1 MMLGGTGFCL
11 CAVMV
16 KERILSVPPKGEPL
30 VMGKCFSAL
39 LFSLALF
46 AQSNT
51 GELRLHLTDQAGLP
65 VQSSVE
71 LVSQANQFRQTFE
84 TDREGNLLA
93 KRLPFGI
100 YRLQVRRQG
109 FATFSDVVEIRSA
122 IPLDYPIVLGVAPIE
137 TTITVNAAETLVD
150 PHRTGT
156 AYRIGADTLQDRT
169 TSLPGRSLI
178 DLVNTQPGW
187 LAEANGILHPRG
199 SEYQTQYVIDG
210 VPITDN
216 RSPSFAPEMDVDEIQ
231 AMTVLTANYPAEY
244 GRKLGGVI
252 EVTTSRDSRPG
263 LHGKLAA
270 SAGSFSTASGYAVG
284 QYGWGRN
291 TFSLSG
297 GAARTDRYLDPPVEE
312 NYTNTGSNG
321 SFAAHFERDLS
332 TSDRLGLI
340 VRREQARFLV
350 PNELIQQQAGQ
361 RQDRD
366 SYETTGQFSYQ
377 HVFSPTVIGD
387 MRGLARDLSASLWSN
402 GQATPIAAAQDR
414 GFRETYLKG
423 TLSAHIGVQELKA
436 GVEADFGSVRER
448 FAYQITDPARF
459 DSDTPPEFRFS
470 DRRQDREQAAFI
482 QDLVRLGKW
491 TLSAGLRWDHY
502 RLLVEE
508 KAFGPRLGIAWFWP
522 AADLVIRASYDRV
535 FQTPAFENLL
545 LASSAAVSTL
555 NDNVLRLPVRP
566 SRGNFYEAGLT
577 KGVFGKLRLDA
588 NYFRRNVSN
597 FADDDLLLNT
607 GVSFPISFRKAEIQG
622 VEVKMELPDW
632 AGLSGFVS
640 FSNMRGSGYLP
651 VTGGLFLGDN
661 AGGALTSID
670 AFPVTQDQRNTA
682 RTRFRYQLAPRAWVA
697 LGASYGSGLP
707 VEFEGN
713 EADAIAQYG
722 RRIVDRVNL
731 SRGRVRP
738 SYSLDASAGVILY
751 KKEKQSVRLQADVV
765 NLTDRLNVI
774 NFAGLFSGTA
784 LASPRTFSIRL
795 QTEF

>member
-1 MMLGGTGFCL
+1 MC
-11 CAVMV
+11 
-16 KERILSVPPKGEPL
+16 R
-30 VMGKCFSAL
+30 CFSILLCSVAL
-39 LFSLALF
+39 L

-51 GELRLHLTDQAGLP
+51 GELRLHVRDQAGLP
-65 VQSSVE
+65 VQSSVD

-93 KRLPFGI
+93 KRLPFGL
-100 YRLQVRRQG
+100 YRLQVRHEG
-109 FATFSDVVEIRSA
+109 FAAFSDVVEVRSA
-122 IPLDYPIVLGVAPIE
+122 IPLEYPIILGVAPIE
-137 TTITVNAAETLVD
+137 TTITVNAAETLID

-156 AYRIGADTLQDRT
+156 AYRIGGDTLQDRT

-187 LAEANGILHPRG
+187 LPEANGILHPRG

-231 AMTVLTANYPAEY
+231 SMTVLTANYPAEY

-252 EVTTSRDSRPG
+252 EVSTSRDSRPG
-263 LHGKLAA
+263 FHGKLAA
-270 SAGSFSTASGYAVG
+270 SGGTFATANGYGVG

-291 TFSLSG
+291 TLSLSG

-312 NYTNTGSNG
+312 NFTNAGTNG
-321 SFAAHFERDLS
+321 SFSAHFERDLS
-332 TSDRLGLI
+332 ASDRLGLI
-340 VRREQARFLV
+340 VRREQSRFLV
-350 PNELIQQQAGQ
+350 PNELIQQQVGQ

-366 SYETTGQFSYQ
+366 SYETAGQFSYQ

-387 MRGLARDLSASLWSN
+387 VRGLARDLSASLWSN
-402 GQATPIAAAQDR
+402 DQAIPIAAAQDR

-423 TLSAHIGVQELKA
+423 TVSAHIGLQEWKA
-436 GVEADFGSVRER
+436 GVEADFGSIRER

-459 DSDTPPEFRFS
+459 DPDTPPEFRFA
-470 DRRQDREQAAFI
+470 DRRQDREQSAFI
-482 QDLVRLGKW
+482 QDLIRLGNW

-502 RLLVEE
+502 RLLVDENG
-508 KAFGPRLGIAWFWP
+508 FGPRLGIAWYWP
-522 AADLVIRASYDRV
+522 AADLLLRGSYDRV

-545 LASSAAVSTL
+545 LASSTAVSEL
-555 NDNVLRLPVRP
+555 NSNVLRLPVRP

-577 KGVFGKLRLDA
+577 KGLFGKLRLDA
-588 NYFRRNVSN
+588 NYFRRNVSD

-622 VEVKMELPDW
+622 VEVKLELPDW
-632 AGLSGFVS
+632 GGLSGFVS
-640 FSNMRGSGYLP
+640 YSNMHGLGYLP

-661 AGGALTSID
+661 AGAQGLSSSG

-697 LGASYGSGLP
+697 LGAAYGSGLP
-707 VEFEGN
+707 VEFEGSQ
-713 EADAIAQYG
+713 ADAIAQYG
-722 RRIVDRVNL
+722 SRIVDGVNL

-738 SYSLDASAGVILY
+738 SFSLDASAGAVLY
-751 KKEKQSVRLQADVV
+751 KKEKQSVRLQADVI

-774 NFAGLFSGTA
+774 NFAGVFSGTA
-784 LASPRTFSIRL
+784 LASPRTFAVRL